1 MVYLWVTM
9 AYICYDCGY
18 SYEHVCVRYMF
29 HMKGHTAVDPG
40 LWQDRAEVLSREG
53 GDMITQG
60 PRVWREMLVVQEDY
74 SIYIVPTII

>member
-1 MVYLWVTM
+1 
-9 AYICYDCGY
+9 
-18 SYEHVCVRYMF
+18 
-29 HMKGHTAVDPG
+29 MKGHTAVDPG